1 MILSISNNT
10 KKHERIFMQTLN
22 IGIFSTL
29 MLAVLAIYA
38 GEFFRDRIK
47 ILKTWCLPS
56 AVVGGTIFSIFTA
69 ICYSSN
75 ILQFAFDYEVI
86 NRFFYNVFFA
96 ASGLSASLVLLKQ
109 GGKLVI
115 IFAILAA
122 LLAIS
127 QNILAL
133 GVGYTMGMNP
143 LVALMAGSTPLTGGH
158 GNSASFAPIAVSMG
172 GEGALEVAI
181 AAATFGLISGCIMG
195 GPLGKK
201 LIAKYGL
208 DKDSIVE
215 NNSDKSINEKIK
227 SFVSAKRAHNAVFI
241 LLLACG
247 IGEVFFVIFHT
258 LLPKINLPIHLM
270 SMFGG
275 ILLRLILDWQI
286 INPQETQAIKERE
299 ALYESIQIVGAVCLS
314 LFVSLSII
322 TMKLWELASL
332 ALPLITILLLQCVFI
347 YYFIV
352 LITFRC
358 CGKNYDSAIISVGHC
373 GFGLGAVPVSMATM
387 SAVCEKY
394 RYSKIAF
401 FVVPLVGGFI
411 SNITNAI
418 IITAFL
424 NIAKSML

>member
-1 MILSISNNT
+1 MI
-10 KKHERIFMQTLN
+10 EVGM
-22 IGIFSTL
+22 FSTL

-38 GEFFRDRIK
+38 GEFCREKIK

-56 AVVGGTIFSIFTA
+56 AVVGGTAFAILTA
-69 ICYSSN
+69 LCYSSG
-75 ILQFAFDYEVI
+75 ILAFSFDYQVI
-86 NRFFYNVFFA
+86 NKFFYNVFFA
-96 ASGLSASLVLLKQ
+96 ASGLSASLALIRH
-109 GGKLVI
+109 GGKLVL
-115 IFAILAA
+115 IFAFLAA
-122 LLAIS
+122 LLAIF
-127 QNILAL
+127 QNVLAIGIGSL
-133 GVGYTMGMNP
+133 MGMNP

-158 GNSASFAPIAVSMG
+158 GNSASFAPIAVEMG

-181 AAATFGLISGCIMG
+181 AAATFGLVSGCIMG
-195 GPLGKK
+195 GPIGRR
-201 LIAKYGL
+201 LITKYKL
-208 DKDSIVE
+208 DKEESLTRQEDSI
-215 NNSDKSINEKIK
+215 NAKIK
-227 SFVSAKRAHNAVFI
+227 AFVSSKRAQQAVFI

-247 IGEVFFVIFHT
+247 IGEVLFVFFKWLIPSV
-258 LLPKINLPIHLM
+258 NLPIHVM

-275 ILLRLILDWQI
+275 ILLRFILDKRSK
-286 INPQETQAIKERE
+286 NFQEEELKERE

-352 LITFRC
+352 FLTFKM
-358 CGKNYDSAIISVGHC
+358 CGKNYDAAIISVGHC

-387 SAVCEKY
+387 SSVCESY

-424 NIAKSML
+424 NIAKAML